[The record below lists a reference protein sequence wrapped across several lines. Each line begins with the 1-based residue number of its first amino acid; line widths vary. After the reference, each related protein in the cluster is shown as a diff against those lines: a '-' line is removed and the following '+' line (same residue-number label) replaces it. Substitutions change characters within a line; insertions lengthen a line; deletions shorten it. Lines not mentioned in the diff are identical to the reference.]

1 VTFLNL
7 RDFLLHKPFVV
18 SVGFGEKSKK
28 SQALSDCL
36 SLSRGGGS
44 RWQAKGEFFQAWA
57 IFPPD
62 VARRMGEQTQGLLPV
77 AHRLDES
84 QPAIP

>member
-28 SQALSDCL
+28 SQALSESKNLRLLLFL
-36 SLSRGGGS
+36 SLPCAQSEPNEDRLS
-44 RWQAKGEFFQAWA
+44 CSL
-57 IFPPD
+57 FPTADP
-62 VARRMGEQTQGLLPV
+62 E
-77 AHRLDES
+77 
-84 QPAIP
+84 